1 MIKAVILDYGGTLA
15 HSNVSFDAVFDRA
28 VKRLLIEG
36 LKVTALD
43 FKNAFMD
50 TVEWR
55 RTIQE
60 KGKEVDVHGFFG
72 HVLGIFGWIVGRDV
86 SDELGLYVYEAGD
99 PEWLVDIEKLLIE
112 LSAHYKVALLSN
124 AWLEAPRQLLRDKGY
139 SRWFDVMVVSF
150 DIGISKP
157 DSRIFQHILNL
168 LGVEAHEAVMVG
180 NSIKAD
186 MEGAINSG
194 LQAVWVD
201 YEGTGEWP
209 GYSLDNLNDLPELLK
224 TL

>member
-1 MIKAVILDYGGTLA
+1 MIKAVILEYGGTLA
-15 HSNVSFDAVFDRA
+15 HSNVSFDTVLDRA
-28 VKRLLIEG
+28 VKRLLVEG

-55 RTIQE
+55 RSIQE
-60 KGKEVDVHGFFG
+60 EGKEVDVHGFFG
-72 HVLGIFGWIVGRDV
+72 HVLGVFGWKVGRDV
-86 SDELGLYVYEAGD
+86 TDELGLYVYEAGD

-112 LSAHYKVALLSN
+112 LSAEYKVALLSN
-124 AWLEAPRQLLRDKGY
+124 AWLEAPRQLLRDRGY

-157 DSRIFQHILNL
+157 DKRIFQHTLNV

-180 NSIKAD
+180 DSIKAD
-186 MEGAINSG
+186 IEGAINSG

-201 YEGTGEWP
+201 YEGTREWT
-209 GYSLDNLNDLPELLK
+209 GYSLDNLNDLPELLRK
-224 TL
+224 L